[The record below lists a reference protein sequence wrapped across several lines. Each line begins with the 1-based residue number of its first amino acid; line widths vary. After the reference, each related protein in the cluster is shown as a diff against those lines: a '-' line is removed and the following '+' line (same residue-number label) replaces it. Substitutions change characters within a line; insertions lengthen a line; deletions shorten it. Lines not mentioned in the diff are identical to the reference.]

1 MRPMTLT
8 VNSNF
13 VDVKIFIRDFTK
25 YVNSGENTNTN
36 ELVFDIASS
45 NIDHFWRMMLE
56 KGWKFDLTT
65 NLREFC
71 FMVDSIAKE
80 RFSITAI
87 RKELFDLKQHKN
99 ENVIEFLDKINQLM
113 HMSDWQNISGIEA
126 ICLIFITGVTCEN
139 SRRICSN
146 FMKKSPEGNINKL
159 RDQLEVVN

>member
-1 MRPMTLT
+1 MN
-8 VNSNF
+8 VNSTF
-13 VDVKIFIRDFTK
+13 IDVKIFIRDFTK
-25 YVNSGENTNTN
+25 YINSRENTN
-36 ELVFDIASS
+36 EIDLVFDVASL
-45 NIDHFWRMMLE
+45 NIDHYWKMMLE

-71 FMVDSIAKE
+71 FMVVSIAKE

-139 SRRICSN
+139 SRKICSK
-146 FMKKSPEGNINKL
+146 FMKKSPEGDINKL
-159 RDQLEVVN
+159 LDQLEVVN